1 MNKALNKGWF
11 VAAVALMISVLAPS
25 PATAASLEIN
35 SSAIRSGGRIPTAF
49 TCQGADKSP
58 PLVWSGVPRGTKALA
73 IIVEDPD
80 APGGTFF
87 HWIAFNIP
95 PASSGLKEGV
105 PNRAAIPSGGSQ
117 GTNSFGRVGYG
128 GPCPPPGPPH
138 HYHFRLFALDESVH
152 LGPEA
157 TAPELMRAMR
167 GHIKASAELI
177 ALFGR

>member
-1 MNKALNKGWF
+1 M
-11 VAAVALMISVLAPS
+11 VSVLAAS
-25 PATAASLEIN
+25 PATAASLQIN
-35 SSAIRSGGRIPTAF
+35 SSAIRSGGRIPTVF

-58 PLVWSGVPRGTKALA
+58 PLGWSGVPRGTKALA

-105 PNRAAIPSGGSQ
+105 PNRAELADGATQ

-138 HYHFRLFALDESVH
+138 HYHFRLFALDERVH
-152 LGPEA
+152 LGPGA
-157 TAPELMRAMR
+157 GASELEQAMH
-167 GHIKASAELI
+167 GHIKASAELV